1 MSINPVNVNNINARL
16 KSVNVVNAALDKKLA
31 DATALIR
38 MFDDLDSG
46 FVNSGVTG
54 GSTVLFKN
62 SSDMLDGLTEFSYG
76 IHSTP
81 IVRDLCTA
89 INLLEGSEFSML
101 TPSGLSALTS
111 AVMALVKPGD
121 HILIVDTAYEPLR
134 DFCCQYLKRFGIETD
149 FYNPAGD
156 QSLKGLLKPNTKLV
170 HLESPGSGTFEMQ
183 DVKALCDYIHLN
195 NPECFVTM
203 DNTWATPL
211 LFKPLL
217 HGVDLSITALTKYPS
232 GASDL
237 MMGVVSANERASG
250 LIKEYKAITGMCG
263 SNHSS
268 YAVLKG
274 LKSLSVRML
283 HHHTCALKVA
293 KFLETVGSVIKV
305 LCPALPSFEYH
316 DLWKRDYVLTNSI
329 LSFVLDCADET
340 KRLAL
345 SSRFLDSLRVFGLG
359 WSWGGYKSLAAPVR
373 LTHRMFVPDFK
384 GPVLRLHVGLECV
397 DDLLWDLE
405 RAFKAL

>member
-1 MSINPVNVNNINARL
+1 MTNPVNVYDLNARL
-16 KSVNVVNAALDKKLA
+16 KSVNVVSAGLERKLA
-31 DATALIR
+31 DDTVLIR

-81 IVRDLCTA
+81 IVRDLCIA
-89 INLLEGSEFSML
+89 INLLEGAEFSML

-111 AVMALVKPGD
+111 AVMALLKPGD

-134 DFCCQYLKRFGIETD
+134 DFCCQYLKNLNIETD
-149 FYNPAGD
+149 FYDPANN
-156 QSLKGLLKPNTKLV
+156 QSLKNLLKPNTKLV

-183 DVKALCDYIHLN
+183 DVKALCEYIHLN
-195 NPECFVTM
+195 NPECFVSM

-237 MMGVVSANERASG
+237 MMGVVAANKRASS
-250 LIKEYKAITGMCG
+250 LIRDYKIITGMCG

-293 KFLETVGSVIKV
+293 KFLETVSSVVKV
-305 LCPALPSFEYH
+305 LCPALPSFEYYN
-316 DLWKRDYVLTNSI
+316 LWKRDYTLTNSI
-329 LSFVLDCADET
+329 LSFVLDCPNEA

-345 SSRFLDSLRVFGLG
+345 SKRFLDSLKVFGLG
-359 WSWGGYKSLAAPVR
+359 WSWGGYKSLAAPVK
-373 LTHRMFVPDFK
+373 LTHRLFVPNFK
-384 GPVLRLHVGLECV
+384 GPILRLHVGLECA

-405 RAFKAL
+405 KAFRAL